1 VTLDADG
8 TLFINFRT
16 GQVYSSYSNPKFDA
30 LLDEARA
37 TTGRNKRQKLYTQ
50 ALQIYKEEVICA
62 FCYQQIDIYGMS
74 ERLNWKPRS
83 DEKLIVYNMS
93 VKK

>member
-1 VTLDADG
+1 
-8 TLFINFRT
+8 
-16 GQVYSSYSNPKFDA
+16 
-30 LLDEARA
+30 
-37 TTGRNKRQKLYTQ
+37 
-50 ALQIYKEEVICA
+50 LQIYKEEVICA